1 MNLKEAIEELQTG
14 TRHYKLIVLNQESKD
29 CVNQC
34 KTLDF
39 DGVVRVDVTKVLT
52 EELLVDKTQEEKE
65 HEAKEYIIDYLDSLD
80 FEILVL
86 HSVDY
91 MFSPELSNLDVI
103 SIFKYYSRYGH
114 IIVLFINARLM
125 DNHLIYSEEGYPDY
139 KSMDVYEVN
148 IVGWE

>member
-14 TRHYKLIVLNQESKD
+14 TKHYKLIVLNQESKD

-52 EELLVDKTQEEKE
+52 EELLIDKTQEEKE
-65 HEAKEYIIDYLDSLD
+65 HETKEYITDYLDSLD

-139 KSMDVYEVN
+139 KSMDVSEVN

>member
-14 TRHYKLIVLNQESKD
+14 TKHYKLIVLNQESKD

-52 EELLVDKTQEEKE
+52 EELLIDKTQEEKE
-65 HEAKEYIIDYLDSLD
+65 HETKEYITDYLDSLD
-80 FEILVL
+80 FKILVL

-139 KSMDVYEVN
+139 KSMDVSEVN

>member
-1 MNLKEAIEELQTG
+1 MNLTEAIEDLQTG
-14 TRHYKLIVLNQESKD
+14 TKHYKLIVLNQDSKD
-29 CVNQC
+29 CINQC

-39 DGVVRVDVTKVLT
+39 DGIVKVDVTKVLT
-52 EELLVDKTQEEKE
+52 EELLINKTQEEKE
-65 HEAKEYIIDYLDSLD
+65 HETKEYITDYLDSLD

-139 KSMDVYEVN
+139 KSMDVSEVN